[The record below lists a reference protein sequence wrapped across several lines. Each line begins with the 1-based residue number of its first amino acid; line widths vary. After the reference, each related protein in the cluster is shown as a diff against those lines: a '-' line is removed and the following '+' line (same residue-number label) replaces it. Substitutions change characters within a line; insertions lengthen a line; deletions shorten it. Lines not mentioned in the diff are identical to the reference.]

1 VKLEIVLA
9 SDNAGKLKEINALLQ
24 ASDFVVV
31 GQASLGVPGADETGG
46 TFIENAILKARNASQ
61 YTGRPALADDSGLE
75 VDALDG
81 APGVHSARF
90 AGSDATDAHNLA
102 KLLSALDGVPR
113 EQRGARFRCAMVY
126 LRQADDAT
134 PLICQGT
141 WEGSIAEQGH
151 GDNGFGYDPVF
162 WVTQENQTAAELDSD
177 LKNRLSH
184 RGQALRAM
192 VAQLV
197 ADESATLM
205 NSI

>member
-1 VKLEIVLA
+1 MLA
-9 SDNAGKLKEINALLQ
+9 SDNAGKLKEINALLH

-61 YTGRPALADDSGLE
+61 YTGRSALADDSGLE

-90 AGSDATDAHNLA
+90 AGSDATDARNVA
-102 KLLSALDGVPR
+102 KLLSALDGVPH
-113 EQRGARFRCAMVY
+113 EQRGARFRCVMAY
-126 LRQADDAT
+126 LRQANDPT

-141 WEGSIAEQGH
+141 WEGSIAEQGR

-162 WVTQENQTAAELDSD
+162 WVVQENRTAAELDSD

-197 ADESATLM
+197 QMSRQP
-205 NSI
+205 S

>member
-1 VKLEIVLA
+1 MKQEIVLA
-9 SDNAGKLKEINALLQ
+9 SDNAGKLKEINALLH

-61 YTGRPALADDSGLE
+61 HTGRPALADDSGLE
-75 VDALDG
+75 VDVLDG

-90 AGSDATDAHNLA
+90 AGSDATDARNVA
-102 KLLSALDGVPR
+102 KLLSALDGVPH
-113 EQRGARFRCAMVY
+113 EQRGARFRCVMAY
-126 LRQADDAT
+126 LRQANDPT

-141 WEGSIAEQGH
+141 WEGSIAEQGR

-162 WVTQENQTAAELDSD
+162 WVVQENRTAAELDSD

-197 ADESATLM
+197 QMSRQP
-205 NSI
+205 S

>member
-1 VKLEIVLA
+1 MKQEIVLA
-9 SDNAGKLKEINALLQ
+9 SDNAGKLKEINALLH

-61 YTGRPALADDSGLE
+61 HTGRPALADDSGLE
-75 VDALDG
+75 VDVLDG

-90 AGSDATDAHNLA
+90 AGSDATDARNVA
-102 KLLSALDGVPR
+102 KLLSALDGVPH
-113 EQRGARFRCAMVY
+113 EQRGARFRCVMAY
-126 LRQADDAT
+126 LRQANDPT

-141 WEGSIAEQGH
+141 WEGSIAEQGR

-162 WVTQENQTAAELDSD
+162 WVVQENRTAAELDSG

-197 ADESATLM
+197 QMSRQ
-205 NSI
+205 SS

>member
-1 VKLEIVLA
+1 MKQEIVLA
-9 SDNAGKLKEINALLQ
+9 SDNAGKLKEINALLH

-61 YTGRPALADDSGLE
+61 YTGRSALADDSGLE

-90 AGSDATDAHNLA
+90 AGSDATDARNVA
-102 KLLSALDGVPR
+102 KLLSALDGVPH
-113 EQRGARFRCAMVY
+113 EQRGARFRCVMAY
-126 LRQADDAT
+126 LRQANDPT

-141 WEGSIAEQGH
+141 WEGSIAEQGR

-162 WVTQENQTAAELDSD
+162 WVVQENRTAAELDSD

-197 ADESATLM
+197 QMSRQP
-205 NSI
+205 S

>member
-1 VKLEIVLA
+1 VLA
-9 SDNAGKLKEINALLQ
+9 SDNAGKLKEINALLH

-61 YTGRPALADDSGLE
+61 YTGRSALADDSGLE

-90 AGSDATDAHNLA
+90 AGSDATDARNVA
-102 KLLSALDGVPR
+102 KLLSALDGVPH
-113 EQRGARFRCAMVY
+113 EQRGARFRCVMAY
-126 LRQADDAT
+126 LRQANDPT

-141 WEGSIAEQGH
+141 WEGSIAEQGR

-162 WVTQENQTAAELDSD
+162 WVVQENRTAAELDSD

-197 ADESATLM
+197 QMSRQP
-205 NSI
+205 S

>member
-1 VKLEIVLA
+1 MLA
-9 SDNAGKLKEINALLQ
+9 SDNAGKLKEINALLY

-61 YTGRPALADDSGLE
+61 HTGRPALADDSGLE

-90 AGSDATDAHNLA
+90 AGSDATDAHNRA

-113 EQRGARFRCAMVY
+113 EQRGARFLCVMVY

-134 PLICQGT
+134 RLICQGT
-141 WEGSIAEQGH
+141 WEGSITAQGR
-151 GDNGFGYDPVF
+151 GNNGFGYDPVF

-197 ADESATLM
+197 QMSRQP
-205 NSI
+205 S

>member
-1 VKLEIVLA
+1 MLA
-9 SDNAGKLKEINALLQ
+9 SDNAGKLKEINALLH

-61 YTGRPALADDSGLE
+61 HTGRPALADDSGLE
-75 VDALDG
+75 VDVLDG

-90 AGSDATDAHNLA
+90 AGSDATDARNVA
-102 KLLSALDGVPR
+102 KLLSALDGVPH
-113 EQRGARFRCAMVY
+113 EQRGARFRCVMAY
-126 LRQADDAT
+126 LRQANDPT

-141 WEGSIAEQGH
+141 WEGSIAEQGR

-162 WVTQENQTAAELDSD
+162 WVVQENRTAAELDSD

-197 ADESATLM
+197 QMSRQP
-205 NSI
+205 S